1 MNWEDLKEKIHKE
14 IQPGHQGILE
24 CRGDKQRSIKYNDGK
39 TISMQAGKSDNKKIT
54 YEMIKYA
61 FECTEKLGGFTSQ
74 IYQKKYPDEYKSA
87 TCRYSLVGG
96 Y

>member
-1 MNWEDLKEKIHKE
+1 ML
-14 IQPGHQGILE
+14 QPA
-24 CRGDKQRSIKYNDGK
+24 KYNDGK
-39 TISMQAGKSDNKKIT
+39 TISMQTGKSDNKKIT